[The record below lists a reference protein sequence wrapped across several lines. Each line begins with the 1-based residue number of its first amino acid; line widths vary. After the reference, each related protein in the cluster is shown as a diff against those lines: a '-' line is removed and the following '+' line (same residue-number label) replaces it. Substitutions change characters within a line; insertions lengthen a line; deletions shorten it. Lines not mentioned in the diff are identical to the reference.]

1 MSETVTRCPMCPNHC
16 DVRMIRCIRGRQWQ
30 MRQRAKMANQTVP
43 QPEVKPEKPEEQ
55 KSK

>member
-43 QPEVKPEKPEEQ
+43 QPEAKSEKTEEQ
-55 KSK
+55 NTK